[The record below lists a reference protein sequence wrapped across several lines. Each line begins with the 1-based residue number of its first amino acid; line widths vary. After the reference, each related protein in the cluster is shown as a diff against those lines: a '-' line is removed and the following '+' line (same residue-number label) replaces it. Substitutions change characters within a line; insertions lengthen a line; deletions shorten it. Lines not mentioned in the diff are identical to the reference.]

1 VSEPNVEDQTLTT
14 TFANPLDQLA
24 ITNTTLATKKAAGA
38 DSSGLRK
45 LWLPT
50 LDNLR
55 CAKESLVFLIGCK
68 SQLSKV

>member
-1 VSEPNVEDQTLTT
+1 MPGVTNVTDKKRNIGT
-14 TFANPLDQLA
+14 PLGKRERPLE
-24 ITNTTLATKKAAGA
+24 LLSAALF
-38 DSSGLRK
+38 DL
-45 LWLPT
+45 LPT